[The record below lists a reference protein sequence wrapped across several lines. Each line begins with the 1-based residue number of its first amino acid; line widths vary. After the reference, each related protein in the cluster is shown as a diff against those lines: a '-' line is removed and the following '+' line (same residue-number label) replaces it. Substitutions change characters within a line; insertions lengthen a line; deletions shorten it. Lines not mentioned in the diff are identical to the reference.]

1 MMKIVPDPPTTE
13 SNTSQATPPGTLIKT
28 VTTPFGSCDAGHEPL
43 FAVRGGINAED
54 ALVHAALMLKCA
66 GDCAYKALDS
76 EGRTEESMLWSTMH
90 SIEAA
95 KALVDAVLDGA
106 EVQKT

>member
-1 MMKIVPDPPTTE
+1 MIKIVPDPPPADSTASE
-13 SNTSQATPPGTLIKT
+13 DKPAGTLIKT

-43 FAVRGGINAED
+43 FAVCAGINAED
-54 ALVHAALMLKCA
+54 ALVHASLLLKSA

-76 EGRTEESMLWSTMH
+76 EGGTGEGLLWATMH
-90 SIEAA
+90 SVEAA

-106 EVQKT
+106 EVQKN